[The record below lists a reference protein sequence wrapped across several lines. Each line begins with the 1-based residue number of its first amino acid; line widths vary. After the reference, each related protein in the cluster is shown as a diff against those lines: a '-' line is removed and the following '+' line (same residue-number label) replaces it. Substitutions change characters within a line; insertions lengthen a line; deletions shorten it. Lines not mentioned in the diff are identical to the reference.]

1 MAWRWSATMSH
12 WRSAEPRRLPSGV
25 RGITRRALILALMLA
40 PLAACGRK
48 GRLELPP
55 EDEGDNPDE
64 PGSPEN
70 PDTYGDPM
78 TFPEPG
84 EDEESAE

>member
-1 MAWRWSATMSH
+1 M
-12 WRSAEPRRLPSGV
+12 RLQPGV

-55 EDEGDNPDE
+55 EEPFEEEPNPLEE
-64 PGSPEN
+64 PE
-70 PDTYGDPM
+70 TYGDPM

-84 EDEESAE
+84 EDEDSADPGDEEAPQ

>member
-1 MAWRWSATMSH
+1 
-12 WRSAEPRRLPSGV
+12 
-25 RGITRRALILALMLA
+25 MLA

-48 GRLELPP
+48 GRLELPQA
-55 EDEGDNPDE
+55 DEGDNPDE

>member
-1 MAWRWSATMSH
+1 MRPWPGGRA
-12 WRSAEPRRLPSGV
+12 
-25 RGITRRALILALMLA
+25 ITRRALILALMLA
-40 PLAACGRK
+40 PLASCGKK

-55 EDEGDNPDE
+55 EDEGDTQGR

-70 PDTYGDPM
+70 PETYGDPM

-84 EDEESAE
+84 EDEDSAE

>member
-1 MAWRWSATMSH
+1 MS
-12 WRSAEPRRLPSGV
+12 RSRLLAR
-25 RGITRRALILALMLA
+25 RGIVLALLLA

-48 GRLELPP
+48 GALELPP
-55 EDEGDNPDE
+55 PEPFEEESSEDESEEGPD
-64 PGSPEN
+64 SLEN
-70 PDTYGDPM
+70 PDTYSDPM

>member
-1 MAWRWSATMSH
+1 V
-12 WRSAEPRRLPSGV
+12 L
-25 RGITRRALILALMLA
+25 LALTLA
-40 PLAACGRK
+40 SLTACGRK
-48 GRLELPP
+48 GPLELPP
-55 EDEGDNPDE
+55 ADQQSGDNPDNPE
-64 PGSPEN
+64 PRSVEN

>member
-1 MAWRWSATMSH
+1 
-12 WRSAEPRRLPSGV
+12 
-25 RGITRRALILALMLA
+25 MLA

-55 EDEGDNPDE
+55 EDEGDIPDE

>member
-1 MAWRWSATMSH
+1 MWQSQCTDEADPTTGA
-12 WRSAEPRRLPSGV
+12 RSPGRRGV
-25 RGITRRALILALMLA
+25 LLALLLA

-48 GRLELPP
+48 GALELPP
-55 EDEGDNPDE
+55 PEPFEAESGAEDESEEAPDSME
-64 PGSPEN
+64 S

-84 EDEESAE
+84 ENEETAE